1 MNEAIIL
8 VLFTNAYVQER
19 PGRGGGW
26 GGGGRGGGLLWP
38 ISQFVAVREHL
49 IRFTQYRLETDSES
63 NL

>member
-19 PGRGGGW
+19 PGVGGGGGW
-26 GGGGRGGGLLWP
+26 GSLWP

-49 IRFTQYRLETDSES
+49 IRFTQCRFETDSES